1 MGFSHFGIAVMILGI
16 GLVSSLE
23 SQKELIAFK
32 EKPFE
37 LENYKITY
45 LGEEKNVAQNFSS
58 DEVSFRVENLN
69 QEFNLIDR

>member
-1 MGFSHFGIAVMILGI
+1 MILGI

-32 EKPFE
+32 EKSFE

-45 LGEEKNVAQNFSS
+45 LGEEKNIAQNFSS

-69 QEFNLIDR
+69 QEFNLIAEKRY